1 MVTPNSTRKNC
12 CVAVDEVS
20 MSKLNNANIYPIY
33 CLHLEL
39 QLQVVRSCE
48 QMEGGVDNL
57 GCEELLLDPD
67 KLASLLYETE
77 TPASPALQAQASGNS
92 RQLT

>member
-1 MVTPNSTRKNC
+1 
-12 CVAVDEVS
+12 
-20 MSKLNNANIYPIY
+20 
-33 CLHLEL
+33 
-39 QLQVVRSCE
+39 
-48 QMEGGVDNL
+48 MEGGVDNL

-77 TPASPALQAQASGNS
+77 TPASPAHQAQASGNS